1 MKVNVLILVLSVSAL
16 LTACG
21 KEEQKPMPSEYMD
34 TVIDLE
40 ETPVNESKC
49 LEDSVGVS
57 VDIQNITEEETEAG
71 QMVQQY
77 SNASIY
83 FEYPVEWV
91 LTEQQGEDGT
101 CVSIV
106 NPNEKDGADF
116 TLVQGEAWRVN
127 LDYKKEDYVQFLSEK
142 YEELEITDLS
152 TIIIDGYDAKKLQFT
167 YKANEQKYAGTK
179 YIVVVDLVSFE
190 ITYRYPL
197 EKAKEYEMQGESI
210 LASIQFTVAK
220 SAIQQAFLSVLL
232 SEQPFFY
239 TDKYVG
245 QDREV
250 LHTYNG
256 YLKELPFDERIMT
269 FPRFSI
275 VDMDGDDVP
284 EIVLEMEN
292 YLGFVVL
299 RYKDGKI
306 QGNEFWYRWL
316 IDLRENGTFLGT
328 SGAEV
333 YTIGKLYFVNDTF
346 VDSDKLHRQYPSYYL
361 HDVPVTQETFKQ
373 LEAEIFT
380 DVPQVEWYD
389 FTEESIKQ
397 HITESP
403 LFVEVPEEKALR
415 MQQRQEYMDSLSYL
429 VELKCNYIGDSQEE
443 KNENAKQYYYECKE
457 ELEKIYKLCEDN
469 FQQKERTIL
478 KKEQQYWEEGIE
490 KRLVE
495 DLLRYDAYSIE
506 DLKEQWLYYD
516 YGDMYLRRTL
526 YLINCYYGCDF
537 YD

>member
-167 YKANEQKYAGTK
+167 YKENKQEYTATK
-179 YIVVVDLVSFE
+179 YMVVADLVSFE
-190 ITYRYPL
+190 MTYIYPS
-197 EKAKEYEMQGESI
+197 EQIKEYEMQGENI
-210 LASIQFTVAK
+210 LATMQFTIAK
-220 SAIQQAFLSVLL
+220 STVQQAFLSVLL
-232 SEQPFFY
+232 NEEIFECYGNDYDF
-239 TDKYVG
+239 
-245 QDREV
+245 
-250 LHTYNG
+250 HYNG
-256 YLKELPFDERIMT
+256 YLKELKDGERIRE
-269 FPRFSI
+269 FPQFAI
-275 VDMDGDDVP
+275 NDLDGDEVP
-284 EIVLEMEN
+284 EIILAEKE
-292 YLGFVVL
+292 YIGFIVL
-299 RYKDGKI
+299 RYREGKVY
-306 QGNEFWYRWL
+306 GTDMNYRAMFN
-316 IDLRENGTFLGT
+316 LRENGMAYGT
-328 SGAEV
+328 SSAAD
-333 YTIGKLYFVNDTF
+333 YIIAKRYFIGNKIVSN
-346 VDSDKLHRQYPSYYL
+346 DKLHSDCYYTPNYYID
-361 HDVPVTQETFKQ
+361 DVPVTKEEFEQ
-373 LEAEIFT
+373 LETKIYYEVSET
-380 DVPQVEWYD
+380 EWYD
-389 FTEESIKQ
+389 FTKESIKQ
-397 HITESP
+397 HKS
-403 LFVEVPEEKALR
+403 A
-415 MQQRQEYMDSLSYL
+415 
-429 VELKCNYIGDSQEE
+429 N
-443 KNENAKQYYYECKE
+443 
-457 ELEKIYKLCEDN
+457 
-469 FQQKERTIL
+469 
-478 KKEQQYWEEGIE
+478 
-490 KRLVE
+490 
-495 DLLRYDAYSIE
+495 
-506 DLKEQWLYYD
+506 
-516 YGDMYLRRTL
+516 
-526 YLINCYYGCDF
+526 
-537 YD
+537 

>member
-1 MKVNVLILVLSVSAL
+1 MKKRLVYIIGVLVLL
-16 LTACG
+16 LSACG
-21 KEEQKPMPSEYMD
+21 NEIQDQTEIESSSESM
-34 TVIDLE
+34 ISE
-40 ETPVNESKC
+40 ETLEVESTYIEN
-49 LEDSVGVS
+49 LDEEISSESISEEGTSEVL
-57 VDIQNITEEETEAG
+57 DI
-71 QMVQQY
+71 QQY

-83 FEYPVEWV
+83 FEYPVEWM
-91 LTEQQGEDGT
+91 LTEQQGEDGA
-101 CVSIV
+101 CVRIS
-106 NPNEKDGADF
+106 NPKKDDSAVF
-116 TLVQGEAWRVN
+116 ELVQGEAWRVN
-127 LDYKKEDYVQFLSEK
+127 LDNTEEDYAQFLSEE
-142 YEELEITDLS
+142 YGESEITDLS
-152 TIIIDGYDAKKLQFT
+152 MITVDGYDAKKLQFT
-167 YKANEQKYAGTK
+167 YKENEQKYVGTK
-179 YIVVVDLVSFE
+179 YLVVVDLVSFE

-197 EKAKEYEMQGESI
+197 EKAKEYEIQGESI

-220 SAIQQAFLSVLL
+220 TAIQQAFLAVLL

-239 TDKYVG
+239 TNKYVG

-361 HDVPVTQETFKQ
+361 HDVPATQETFKQ
-373 LEAEIFT
+373 SEAEIFT

-429 VELKCNYIGDSQEE
+429 VELKCNYIEDSQEE

-469 FQQKERTIL
+469 FQQEERTIL
-478 KKEQQYWEEGIE
+478 QKEQQYWEEGIE